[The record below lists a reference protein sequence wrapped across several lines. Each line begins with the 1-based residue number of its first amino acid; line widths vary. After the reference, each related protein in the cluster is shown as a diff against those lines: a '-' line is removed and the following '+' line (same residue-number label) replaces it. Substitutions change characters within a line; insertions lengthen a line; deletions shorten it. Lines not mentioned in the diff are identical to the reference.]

1 MSNGESRRNYPN
13 KGSRD
18 SNTILNPTGTVF
30 YMIVS
35 INPYE
40 VLTQGNVFHLKGK
53 KRSNNCAP

>member
-40 VLTQGNVFHLKGK
+40 VLTQGNVFHLKGEK
-53 KRSNNCAP
+53 K